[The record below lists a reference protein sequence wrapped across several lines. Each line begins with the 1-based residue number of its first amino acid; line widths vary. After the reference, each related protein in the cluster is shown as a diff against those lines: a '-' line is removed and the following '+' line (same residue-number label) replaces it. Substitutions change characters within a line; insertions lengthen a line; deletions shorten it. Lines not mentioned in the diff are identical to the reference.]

1 MIGII
6 GAMPIETEEIC
17 KQMTDVSQA
26 TIAGIDY
33 VKGNLWGTD
42 AVVATCGAGKVFAAI
57 CAQTMIL
64 HFHPDYVINVGVAGT
79 LSPLLHIGDLAIATD
94 TVQHDYDVS
103 ALGAP
108 IGELS
113 KINVIYLPC
122 DPTLVAKA
130 QQAAE
135 AVGINYVKGVIA
147 TGDQFISAQ
156 ARKNVIIELFDG
168 IACEME
174 GGAIGHTCYVNGVP
188 YLVLRAISDEAD
200 GGAPTDFVEFATKSA
215 RNTVSILK
223 EMLK

>member
-6 GAMPIETEEIC
+6 GAMQIETEEIR
-17 KQMTDVSQA
+17 KQMTDVGQV

-33 VKGNLWGTD
+33 VKGNLWGKE

-57 CAQTMIL
+57 CAQTLIL
-64 HFHPDYVINVGVAGT
+64 HFHPDCIINVGVAGT
-79 LSPLLHIGDLAIATD
+79 LTPQLHIGDLAIATD

-122 DPTLVAKA
+122 DPILVEKA
-130 QQAAE
+130 QQAAQ
-135 AVGINYVKGVIA
+135 AMGINFVKGVVA

-156 ARKNVIIELFDG
+156 ARKNVIIELFDA

-200 GGAPTDFVEFATKSA
+200 GGAPTDFEAFAKNSA
-215 RNTVSILK
+215 QNTVTILK